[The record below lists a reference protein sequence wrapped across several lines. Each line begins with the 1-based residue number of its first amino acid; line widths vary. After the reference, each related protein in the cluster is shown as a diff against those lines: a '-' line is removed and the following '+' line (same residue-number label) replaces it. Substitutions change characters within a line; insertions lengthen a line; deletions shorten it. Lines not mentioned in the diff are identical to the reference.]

1 MVMMVMV
8 LMIIQGSLILTLGMT
23 SSVCLGWFEELFSDE
38 VMDDDDVDADDDL
51 YVWVGLK
58 SYFLMKLWQ
67 MMMMCVHIQGG
78 LWSDLLSDDD
88 SLAADAQIF
97 GIKTR

>member
-67 MMMMCVHIQGG
+67 MMMMCVHI
-78 LWSDLLSDDD
+78 
-88 SLAADAQIF
+88 
-97 GIKTR
+97 

>member
-38 VMDDDDVDADDDL
+38 VMADDDDVCAHSGRPL
-51 YVWVGLK
+51 E
-58 SYFLMKLWQ
+58 
-67 MMMMCVHIQGG
+67 
-78 LWSDLLSDDD
+78 
-88 SLAADAQIF
+88 
-97 GIKTR
+97 